1 MQKRQLILDTYKTA
15 EDGQW
20 TLASCKITKAAQVQ
34 HFEEVPGRFAPLD
47 LSTILTDGQPYYG
60 SAQLDAVLESSEGTR
75 AERQERIT
83 EMVNL
88 LDGRSVKIVHP
99 DHPDGYMVGRVEI
112 RPDFNGLAYSQVTVS
127 AVLEPWRYN
136 AEETRVTAS
145 LPHYEEGKNLFDE
158 SQITHA
164 ANSGTASEAYGVV
177 QDGVLIAKM
186 GYHNYGITWKPF
198 AMSLGVGTYTIS
210 ADCYISTGG
219 APNLRVVAR
228 LYNVKTQAHTSATV
242 MSLSAFDK
250 WERISAQITLTEPSD
265 YMLCVQGV
273 GNADLSSNMDVR
285 FKNICVA
292 KGNIAEYSPYTTA
305 GGANLLD
312 IPDASTSGTIAYHQ
326 IMLGDFELPPGEY
339 TISAKYK
346 HIGEQRGSLD
356 IREYENTS
364 GYLKSIP
371 IYANTSGETSATFT
385 VPEGVKGIRVYLYSN
400 VSGTAGATSV
410 TLSEVMVNKGASAL
424 PYEPWYL
431 LGDQLLD
438 LTNAGKL
445 AVVPL
450 VDVVGEITLKY
461 GDTTH
466 TLSTGKYQLPGL
478 YLTPDGGPARPA
490 AHLVECSGAGT
501 ATFTYREAV
510 LAE

>member
-47 LSTILTDGQPYYG
+47 LSTILTDGQPCYG

-145 LPHYEEGKNLFDE
+145 LPHYEEGKNL
-158 SQITHA
+158 
-164 ANSGTASEAYGVV
+164 
-177 QDGVLIAKM
+177 
-186 GYHNYGITWKPF
+186 
-198 AMSLGVGTYTIS
+198 
-210 ADCYISTGG
+210 
-219 APNLRVVAR
+219 
-228 LYNVKTQAHTSATV
+228 
-242 MSLSAFDK
+242 
-250 WERISAQITLTEPSD
+250 
-265 YMLCVQGV
+265 
-273 GNADLSSNMDVR
+273 
-285 FKNICVA
+285 
-292 KGNIAEYSPYTTA
+292 
-305 GGANLLD
+305 LD
-312 IPDASTSGTIAYHQ
+312 IPDASTSGTAAYHQ

-385 VPEGVKGIRVYLYSN
+385 VPEGVQGIRVYLYSN

-424 PYEPWYL
+424 PYEPWYP
-431 LGDQLLD
+431 LGNQLLN

-450 VDVVGEITLKY
+450 VDVVGEVALKY

-478 YLTPDGGPARPA
+478 YFTPDGGPARPA